1 MVWLL
6 VLWTARISH
15 DGFDDKVQICVKK
28 LVEKYSTIQDA
39 SSMVRAVVA
48 LK

>member
-15 DGFDDKVQICVKK
+15 DGFDDKVQICDKK
-28 LVEKYSTIQDA
+28 FGRKRFKDPGHLEVD
-39 SSMVRAVVA
+39 
-48 LK
+48 